1 MNIDAELVLPD
12 RTSTAERVAN
22 LLRER
27 IIVGYFPPGT
37 RLSEEELGGAL
48 GISRNTLREAFR
60 LLCHERLAVH
70 ELNRG
75 VFVRIP
81 TIDDIVDLYQL
92 RRIVEC
98 AAVGQT
104 RRPRPDVI
112 AAVSAAVSEGEDAA
126 RQEQWADV
134 GTADLKFHQALAA
147 LAGSA
152 RVDDLIRGVLAE
164 LRLVFHLMAS
174 PREFHEP
181 YLVRNREIAGLVE
194 AGDRRAAERALRSYL
209 DDAERQLVSAYGRQ
223 ASDRDRPAS
232 EGIASLA
239 ERPAPPLSRPATRTS
254 DARAPAR

>member
-1 MNIDAELVLPD
+1 VRIDAELVLPD
-12 RTSTAERVAN
+12 RTSTAERVAD

-37 RLSEEELGGAL
+37 RLSEEELGAAL

-60 LLCHERLAVH
+60 LLCHERLAQH

-75 VFVRIP
+75 VFVRVP
-81 TIDDIVDLYQL
+81 SVEDIVDLYQL

-98 AAVGQT
+98 AAVTQA
-104 RRPRPDVI
+104 RHAPPNVI
-112 AAVSAAVSEGEDAA
+112 AAVSAAVSEGEEAA
-126 RQEQWADV
+126 RQEHWSEV

-164 LRLVFHLMAS
+164 LRLVFHIMAS

-181 YLVRNREIAGLVE
+181 YLVRNREIATLIE
-194 AGDRRAAERALRSYL
+194 RGDRRGAERMLRAYL
-209 DDAERQLVSAYGRQ
+209 DDAEQQLVSVYQHSARGRDQ
-223 ASDRDRPAS
+223 QRSDLSATPVSTPDNLSGRPAIRRS
-232 EGIASLA
+232 DG
-239 ERPAPPLSRPATRTS
+239 RTRG
-254 DARAPAR
+254 R